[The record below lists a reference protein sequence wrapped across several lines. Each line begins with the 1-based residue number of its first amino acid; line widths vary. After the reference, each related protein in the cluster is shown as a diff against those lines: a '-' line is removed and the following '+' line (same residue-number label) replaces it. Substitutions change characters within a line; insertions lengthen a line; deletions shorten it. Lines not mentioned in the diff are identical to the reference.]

1 MAFEFKK
8 LADVEALTEV
18 PENATMLVEV
28 DGAIKRV
35 PSHGPVG
42 MLVTVMA
49 NEDDSFTPNKT
60 FQEVMDTITSGGV
73 VQFAMV
79 PYQWPNIL
87 EYLVL
92 TGVQLGDYIYTGT
105 LNGDTNFQWNS
116 EGEFRIDGGDV

>member
-42 MLVTVMA
+42 MLVTVMI
-49 NEDDSFTPNKT
+49 NEDGSYTPNKT
-60 FQEVMDTITSGGV
+60 FEEVMNTITSGGV
-73 VQFAMV
+73 VQFVIVSYESPSTLDYMTLISV
-79 PYQWPNIL
+79 RPNNQNIQ
-87 EYLVL
+87 
-92 TGVQLGDYIYTGT
+92 TRDLGGT
-105 LNGDTNFQWNS
+105 YYNWNPTQ
-116 EGEFRIDGGDV
+116 FTMQQNPV